1 MTTVLNQIATTV
13 KGWNWLNNEENPFLQ
28 NIGNQKVLKL
38 GNQLSTIFTEKNTDK
53 FTISVPNIVVVGS
66 QSSGKSSLLNA
77 LIGYDILPTGSN
89 MVTRTPLMVH
99 LNYSISLCKA
109 EFGDYINGRWT
120 VSKSFDME
128 SDKINR
134 DQQSQIHNEIE
145 ELTNKLAGNQKGI
158 SYQPIH
164 LKIYSPN
171 VSDLCLVDLPGITM
185 IGLSDKGQSKD
196 MPNQIRE
203 MIANYVRDPKSIILT
218 VMQART
224 DLEADMGLE
233 LVKMYDSTGSRT
245 CGILTKVD
253 LMNTDT
259 DISSY
264 LRGDI
269 SNELKLKYGYYA
281 IRNRNKTE
289 TASLTPIEGL
299 AKEQEYFGKHQIY
312 KYIDEKHRLG
322 VKNLG
327 ISLSNILSEHIKKN
341 LPGIVDEINKK
352 KYDVEK
358 ELIKLGSPIPSDTKG
373 KVSLI
378 SNIISNFCMNYV
390 KALEEKCGLNYG
402 LRVKDRFIQFRK
414 ELNENLE
421 KRNTDDELHKLVK
434 NCSGNHMDFSIF
446 SIEIL
451 EKGIREYKYIQ
462 LLKEPCFRLIT
473 DVSFLLI
480 ELTSKILADKE
491 FSRFP
496 KLVEILEGKIETMI
510 NRQQETLKN
519 NVLNLINIEENYIW
533 TENKVFLENLKKMF
547 KEYKNPN
554 DINIIRS
561 LINQYFNTV
570 KFTFCDQI
578 PKMTMYHLV
587 SNIEKKIYTNL
598 FEITSKD
605 EIFIA
610 TILEEPG
617 EIGEQRAKLD
627 KFRTKL
633 NRAKKLLSRDMD

>member
-1 MTTVLNQIATTV
+1 MTNMLNQIATTV
-13 KGWNWLNNEENPFLQ
+13 KGWNWLNDEENTFLK

-53 FTISVPNIVVVGS
+53 FNISVPNIVVVGS

-99 LNYSISLCKA
+99 LNYNESICKV
-109 EFGDYINGRWT
+109 EFGDYVNGRWI
-120 VSKSFDME
+120 VAKSYDME
-128 SDKINR
+128 SDKINKE
-134 DQQSQIHNEIE
+134 QQNQLYNEIE
-145 ELTNKLAGNQKGI
+145 ELTNKLAGSQKGI

-185 IGLSDKGQSKD
+185 IGLSDKGQSKE

-203 MIANYVRDPKSIILT
+203 MIANYVKDPKSIILT

-233 LVKMYDSTGSRT
+233 LVKMYDSTGNRT

-253 LMNTDT
+253 LMNIDT

-264 LRGDI
+264 LKGDI

-289 TASLTPIEGL
+289 TNTLTPVEGL
-299 AKEQEYFGKHQIY
+299 IKEEEYFSKHSVY

-341 LPGIVDEINKK
+341 LPGIIDEINKK
-352 KYDVEK
+352 KYEVEK
-358 ELIKLGSPIPSDTKG
+358 KLIKLGSPIPSDTKG

-402 LRVKDRFIQFRK
+402 LKVKERFTSFR
-414 ELNENLE
+414 EEVNSDVEQNYTNEQ
-421 KRNTDDELHKLVK
+421 LHELVK

-462 LLKEPCFRLIT
+462 LLKEPCFKLIT
-473 DVSFLLI
+473 DISFLLI
-480 ELTSKILADKE
+480 ELTSKILAEKE

-496 KLVEILEGKIETMI
+496 KLVEIIEGRIENKI
-510 NRQQETLKN
+510 NRQQEVLKS
-519 NVLNLINIEENYIW
+519 NVLNLIKIEENYIW

-547 KEYKNPN
+547 KEYKNPS
-554 DINIIRS
+554 DINIIKS

-570 KFTFCDQI
+570 KYSFCDQI
-578 PKMTMYHLV
+578 PKMTMYYLI
-587 SNIEKKIYTNL
+587 SNIEKQIYTNL

-617 EIGEQRAKLD
+617 VIGEQRAKLD

-633 NRAKKLLSRDMD
+633 RRAKKLLSRDID